1 MNIINLSF
9 EKFWLVL
16 QIMVILLLN
25 KIKWEL
31 SLKEILMLELKIELS
46 KYNNKKFKSKEYLK
60 VDIIQFKIV
69 ILILKAKIW
78 DINIKWILK

>member
-1 MNIINLSF
+1 
-9 EKFWLVL
+9 
-16 QIMVILLLN
+16 
-25 KIKWEL
+25 
-31 SLKEILMLELKIELS
+31 MLELKIELS

-69 ILILKAKIW
+69 ILILKAKTW

>member
-69 ILILKAKIW
+69 ILILKAKTW